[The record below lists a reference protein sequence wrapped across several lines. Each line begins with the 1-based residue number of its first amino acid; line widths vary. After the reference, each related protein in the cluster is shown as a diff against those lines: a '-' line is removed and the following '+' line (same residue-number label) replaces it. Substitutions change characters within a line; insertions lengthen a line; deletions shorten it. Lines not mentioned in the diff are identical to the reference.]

1 MNKTLMEKIRV
12 YLSLHPE
19 TRDCDRTLTTLIWT
33 GELNK
38 FTDEYVQTS
47 LQSFLRSYR
56 DGKLTSSDSIT
67 RARRKLQEEDK
78 TLRGEKWYLRKK
90 LQEQYRQRVIEYKYS

>member
-33 GELNK
+33 GEL
-38 FTDEYVQTS
+38 
-47 LQSFLRSYR
+47 
-56 DGKLTSSDSIT
+56 T

>member
-67 RARRKLQEEDK
+67 RARRKLQE
-78 TLRGEKWYLRKK
+78 
-90 LQEQYRQRVIEYKYS
+90 

>member
-1 MNKTLMEKIRV
+1 MNKSLIEKIRV

-19 TRDCDRTLTTLIWT
+19 TRDCDRTLTTLIWS
-33 GELNK
+33 GELNTFSDDHIK
-38 FTDEYVQTS
+38 TT
-47 LQSFLRSYR
+47 LQSFLISYR
-56 DGKLTSSDSIT
+56 NGKLTCADSIT

-90 LQEQYRQRVIEYKYS
+90 LQEQFRQKVIEYKYS